1 MRRNDEEFRAELMLR
16 AKKYKEHRQKQCR
29 KALKAASLAM
39 MVCVLVVVSY
49 GVQIGENAWHW
60 PEETEDLN
68 ETTGEVETTDWA
80 EEVTSAETVGEQS
93 AEETED
99 IGQNTTSGTDEL
111 TSALKVIISTMGMH
125 FDSGGASAEYE
136 NPRLAQALADY
147 LSQLYESVEEG
158 VVEEPETERPAGALK
173 ETVSG
178 AENAQEEDVIQS
190 GDEVPKGHH
199 FSILYSDG
207 TEISYIV
214 VEGGEEL
221 RLDDEGRLILNSES
235 LEQLKQ
241 IMRDYR

>member
-1 MRRNDEEFRAELMLR
+1 MRRNDEEFKAELLLR

-29 KALKAASLAM
+29 KALKGASLAV

-49 GVQIGENAWHW
+49 GVQIGENAWHR
-60 PEETEDLN
+60 PEETLDSIEMT
-68 ETTGEVETTDWA
+68 EKVETTDRA

-93 AEETED
+93 TEETET

-111 TSALKVIISTMGMH
+111 VSALKVIISTMGSH
-125 FDSGGASAEYE
+125 FNSESASAEYE
-136 NPRLAQALADY
+136 NPKLAQALADY

-158 VVEEPETERPAGALK
+158 VVEEPATESPAGALE
-173 ETVSG
+173 ETVISAG
-178 AENAQEEDVIQS
+178 NQQA
-190 GDEVPKGHH
+190 GEVPKGHC

-221 RLDDEGRLILNSES
+221 RLDDEDRLILNSES